1 MAKRQSTTERTSER
15 ADASEVDGEG
25 ARADRVPDTID
36 EARAEA
42 HERARQRSGSD
53 D

>member
-1 MAKRQSTTERTSER
+1 MAKRQSTTERTSPSR
-15 ADASEVDGEG
+15 ARGIDGDES
-25 ARADRVPDTID
+25 RTDPVPESID